1 MWFGLTRSTNNNNS
15 TCIERLNIACVLCKA
30 KILIN
35 NIARNPS
42 ESRLDMIRILFI
54 NHLRNR
60 NVLDILCSYF
70 RTVIYKLKYVHVYII
85 FKIEH
90 S

>member
-30 KILIN
+30 EILIN

-60 NVLDILCSYF
+60 NVLDILRSI
-70 RTVIYKLKYVHVYII
+70 RNT
-85 FKIEH
+85 
-90 S
+90 